1 VSWRGL
7 ILFIAAFSLFG
18 LGYTITGAQ
27 ASPLAEGLFR
37 LSPPL
42 AAALWVEAD
51 ARRLRRVPCYEFG
64 AFVFLGWLVAV
75 PAYCFWSRGRA
86 GWRLAMALIGL
97 ILAPSLVQLVSAAL
111 LRAAGS

>member
-7 ILFIAAFSLFG
+7 ILFIAVLSLFG
-18 LGYTITGAQ
+18 LGYSMIGVE

-37 LSPPL
+37 LGPPL
-42 AAALWVEAD
+42 GAALWVEAD

-75 PAYCFWSRGRA
+75 PAYCFWSRGPA
-86 GWRLAMALIGL
+86 GWRLAMALIAL
-97 ILAPSLVQLVSAAL
+97 ILAPSLVQLVSSAL
-111 LRAAGS
+111 VSAAGR